1 MLLHGKMCPQHVFCS
16 VETSTEKDQRN
27 KQPLL
32 QLLQLGG
39 WLVLGY
45 IHALDSLGL
54 VLKNCRFGSGL
65 SLVLKNLAVFEPD
78 LVSSDGSQY
87 CNFCHDRLHI
97 GFSAKPGIWQVSACK
112 MEPRRGIII

>member
-16 VETSTEKDQRN
+16 VETSPEKDQRN

-39 WLVLGY
+39 WVVLGY

-54 VLKNCRFGSGL
+54 VLKRLPFRL
-65 SLVLKNLAVFEPD
+65 FLKNLAVFEPD
-78 LVSSDGSQY
+78 LVSSDGSEY
-87 CNFCHDRLHI
+87 CNFCHTRLHI
-97 GFSAKPGIWQVSACK
+97 GFSAKLGIWQVSACK
-112 MEPRRGIII
+112 MEPRSGIII